1 MYQQA
6 KHDRRLIMERDGRSD
21 FDLPFLNELTDQ
33 DAVVPSG
40 MRRTELD
47 LPSLPEREVVK
58 HYVNLS
64 QMNFGVDNGLYPL
77 GSCTM
82 KFNPKYADYLTSLPS
97 VNCIHP
103 YQAEETV
110 QGALQ
115 IMHELELALCEISGM
130 DAVTLQ
136 PAAGAHGEFT
146 GMLLTK
152 AYHVDRGEDR
162 DEVVIPDSAHGTN
175 PASAAM
181 AGYRVV
187 EIPSSMDGRVDL
199 EALKSAMSERTAAFM
214 ITNPNTLGIFE
225 EDIQQIAKIVH
236 AAGALLYYD
245 GANLNAVMGRT
256 TPGKMDF
263 DIVHFNLH
271 KTFATPHGG
280 GGPGAGPVGV
290 KERIE
295 PFLPVPRIVI
305 KDSKYKL
312 DYDRPESIGKVR
324 SFYGNFAVLV
334 RAYAYIMRM
343 GGNGLKAASDRAVL
357 NSNYLKK
364 QLMDVYPLP
373 FRELRKHEFVVSAK
387 PLKDQR
393 GIRAFDVA
401 KRLLDYGYHAPTVYF
416 PSLVEEALM
425 IEPTETETKET
436 LDEFAAVMKRIAS
449 EDPELVRSAPH
460 NTAVKKVDEVYAA
473 KEAILSYRAFK
484 RRGAGPKA

>member
-1 MYQQA
+1 MYRQA
-6 KHDRRLIMERDGRSD
+6 KHDRRLIMERNGRSD
-21 FDLPFLNELTDQ
+21 FDLPFLSALNEQ
-33 DAVVPSG
+33 DVSVPSSLQ
-40 MRRTELD
+40 RESLD

-64 QMNFGVDNGLYPL
+64 QMNYGVDNGLYPL

-82 KFNPKYADYLTSLPS
+82 KFNPKYADLLASLPS
-97 VNCIHP
+97 ANCIHP
-103 YQAEETV
+103 YQGEETV

-115 IMHELELALCEISGM
+115 IMYQLEQALCEISGM

-152 AYHVDRGEDR
+152 AYHASRGEER
-162 DEVVIPDSAHGTN
+162 DEVIVPDSAHGTN

-187 EIPSSMDGRVDL
+187 EIPSSLDGSVDL
-199 EALKSAMSERTAAFM
+199 DALKAALSKRTAAFM

-225 EDIQQIAKIVH
+225 DEIQQIARIVH
-236 AAGALLYYD
+236 EAGALLYYD

-290 KERIE
+290 KERLV
-295 PFLPVPRIVI
+295 PFLPVPRIVVR
-305 KDSKYKL
+305 DSKYKL

-324 SFYGNFAVLV
+324 SFYGNIAVLL
-334 RAYAYIMRM
+334 RAYAYVLRE
-343 GGNGLKAASDRAVL
+343 GGDGLKSASDRAVL
-357 NSNYLKK
+357 NSNYLKH

-373 FRELRKHEFVVSAK
+373 YRELRKHEFVVSAK
-387 PLKDQR
+387 PLKDKN

-436 LDEFAAVMKRIAS
+436 LDEFAAAMRRIAT
-449 EDPELVRSAPH
+449 EDPELIRSAPH
-460 NTAVKKVDEVYAA
+460 NTAVGKVDEVYAA

-484 RRGAGPKA
+484 RRGPISIE

>member
-1 MYQQA
+1 MYRQA
-6 KHDRRLIMERDGRSD
+6 KHDRRLIMERNGRSD
-21 FDLPFLNELTDQ
+21 FDLPFLRTLNEQ
-33 DAVVPSG
+33 DVAIPASLQ
-40 MRRTELD
+40 RESLD

-64 QMNFGVDNGLYPL
+64 QMNYGVDNGLYPL

-82 KFNPKYADYLTSLPS
+82 KFNPKYADHLASLPS
-97 VNCIHP
+97 ANCIHP
-103 YQAEETV
+103 YQGEETV

-115 IMHELELALCEISGM
+115 IMYQLEQALCEISGM

-152 AYHVDRGEDR
+152 AYHVSRGEDR
-162 DEVVIPDSAHGTN
+162 DEVVVPDSAHGTN

-187 EIPSSMDGRVDL
+187 EIPSSKDGSVDL
-199 EALKSAMSERTAAFM
+199 EVLKAALSERTAALM

-225 EDIQQIAKIVH
+225 NDIQQIAKLVH
-236 AAGALLYYD
+236 DAGALLYYD

-290 KERIE
+290 KERIA
-295 PFLPVPRIVI
+295 PFLPVPRIVV
-305 KDSKYKL
+305 KDSKYAL

-324 SFYGNFAVLV
+324 SYYGNFAVLL
-334 RAYAYIMRM
+334 RAYAYILRK
-343 GGNGLKAASDRAVL
+343 GGDGLKDASDRAVL
-357 NSNYLKK
+357 NSNYLKH

-373 FRELRKHEFVVSAK
+373 YRKLRKHEFVVSAK
-387 PLKDQR
+387 PLKDEK

-449 EDPELVRSAPH
+449 EDPEIVRSAPH
-460 NTAVKKVDEVYAA
+460 NTAVGKVDEVYAA

-484 RRGAGPKA
+484 KRGAST

>member
-1 MYQQA
+1 MMYRQA
-6 KHDRRLIMERDGRSD
+6 KHDRRLIMERNGRSD
-21 FDLPFLNELTDQ
+21 FDLPFLRALNEQ
-33 DAVVPSG
+33 DVSIPASLQ
-40 MRRTELD
+40 RESLD

-64 QMNFGVDNGLYPL
+64 QMNYGVDNGLYPL

-82 KFNPKYADYLTSLPS
+82 KFNPKYADHLASLPS
-97 VNCIHP
+97 ANCIHP
-103 YQAEETV
+103 YQGEETV

-115 IMHELELALCEISGM
+115 IMYQLEQALCEISGM

-152 AYHVDRGEDR
+152 AYHVSRGEDR
-162 DEVVIPDSAHGTN
+162 DEVVVPDSAHGTN

-187 EIPSSMDGRVDL
+187 EIPSSKDGSVDL
-199 EALKSAMSERTAAFM
+199 EVLKAALSERTAALM

-225 EDIQQIAKIVH
+225 NDIQQIAKLVH
-236 AAGALLYYD
+236 DAGALLYYD

-290 KERIE
+290 KERIA
-295 PFLPVPRIVI
+295 PFLPVPRIVV
-305 KDSKYKL
+305 KDSKYAL

-324 SFYGNFAVLV
+324 SYYGNFAVLL
-334 RAYAYIMRM
+334 RAYAYILRK
-343 GGNGLKAASDRAVL
+343 GGDGLKDASDRAVL
-357 NSNYLKK
+357 NSNYLKH

-373 FRELRKHEFVVSAK
+373 YRKLRKHEFVVSAK
-387 PLKDQR
+387 PLKDEK

-449 EDPELVRSAPH
+449 EDPEIVRSAPH
-460 NTAVKKVDEVYAA
+460 NTAVGKVDEVYAA

-484 RRGAGPKA
+484 KRGAST